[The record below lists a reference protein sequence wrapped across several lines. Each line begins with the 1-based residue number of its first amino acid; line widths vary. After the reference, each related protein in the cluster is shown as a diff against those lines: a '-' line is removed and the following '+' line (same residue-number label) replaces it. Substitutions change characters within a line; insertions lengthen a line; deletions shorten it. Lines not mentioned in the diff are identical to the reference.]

1 MSSPSVLCKCRH
13 DSLSSQL
20 LTVYSGIVAIAL
32 RLATFNVSGFSTN
45 PFLLEAEF
53 ICWTQSELNWSLI
66 AATIPSFQSFLKNLN
81 TGFGGLGLETSYGYG
96 SGRYGTGPTRHTAK
110 NNTFQMSSMRS
121 NIDHTIDEKGE
132 EHAIGVA
139 HSQGGPQHSKPGI
152 GPMLQR
158 NNSGQDPETRSIG
171 SNESRRM
178 MIRKDVTWNTT
189 VVTAP

>member
-1 MSSPSVLCKCRH
+1 MIC
-13 DSLSSQL
+13 
-20 LTVYSGIVAIAL
+20 SGIVAIGM
-32 RLATFNVSGFSTN
+32 RLSTFNANGFSTN
-45 PFLLEAEF
+45 PFLLEAQF

-96 SGRYGTGPTRHTAK
+96 SGRYGTGANRATIKNTA
-110 NNTFQMSSMRS
+110 NNSFQMASMRS
-121 NIDHTIDEKGE
+121 NIDNTIDEKRDE
-132 EHAIGVA
+132 EAIGTA
-139 HSQGGPQHSKPGI
+139 HSHSNTQHSLPGI
-152 GPMLQR
+152 GPVLQR